1 MKRTLSLLLVLALL
15 SSLLSA
21 CGERRGV
28 ATPAPQ
34 FTLDPSAV
42 PVSPGQTSDSDAPSD
57 GPSPLDLAEAA
68 FAASGCEEPEAVER
82 IIAGDNLIFYVEN
95 AYGLAEGEWEDAAII
110 RATGASAFEIAVVR
124 CADEGAAVRAAT
136 AFSTYIFTRQ
146 GDFTG
151 YAPDQADMAANGDIH
166 QRGAFTALFICPE
179 PSQADAAFAAALAGT
194 DTPSPEPPAEPS
206 VEPSVDILSSEPP
219 ASPPVEPSA
228 ESSAEPFPE
237 QSAQPPVPETPEQ
250 TPSPSGVQ
258 WPGRYPYT
266 QPGEDDMSLYDTAA
280 IQSAWAQSDPS
291 GLSDY
296 DLDIYAAAKSV
307 LDRTLRDGMSD
318 YEKEEALYSWMIQNI
333 DYDWRHNDVMASTPR
348 ESFTPYGGLV
358 NRTAVCLGYA
368 TTFQLLMDLA
378 GVECITVVGAAFR
391 SSGDHA
397 WNMVHL
403 DGNWYCV
410 DSTWDANAR
419 EQGVSAGRPRDWD
432 YFNVTSDEMAASN
445 HQWDYANTPEAVT
458 EGHGA

>member
-1 MKRTLSLLLVLALL
+1 MKRTLSLLLAFALVSGLL
-15 SSLLSA
+15 SG
-21 CGERRGV
+21 CGEEQSV
-28 ATPAPQ
+28 STPAPQ
-34 FTLDPSAV
+34 LTLDPSAV
-42 PVSPGQTSDSDAPSD
+42 PVTPAQPSTSQPSASAVTPD
-57 GPSPLDLAEAA
+57 GPAVSELAEAA
-68 FAASGCEEPEAVER
+68 FSASGCEAPEAVER
-82 IIAGDNLIFYVEN
+82 INAEEDAGGLSFYVEN
-95 AYGLAEGEWEDAAII
+95 AYGLAEGDWENAAII

-151 YAPDQADMAANGDIH
+151 YAPDQADMAANGGIH
-166 QRGAFTALFICPE
+166 QRGAFAALFICPE

-194 DTPSPEPPAEPS
+194 DLPSAEPS
-206 VEPSVDILSSEPP
+206 AEPSVDILSPEPP
-219 ASPPVEPSA
+219 ASPLGPD
-228 ESSAEPFPE
+228 
-237 QSAQPPVPETPEQ
+237 TPEQ

-258 WPGRYPYT
+258 WPGRYPYM

-280 IQSAWAQSDPS
+280 IRDAWAQSDPS

-296 DLDIYAAAKSV
+296 DRAIFDAAKNV
-307 LDRTLRDGMSD
+307 LDGALRDGMSD
-318 YEKEEALYSWMIQNI
+318 YEKEETLYSWIIQNI
-333 DYDWRHNDVMASTPR
+333 DYDWSHNDVMASTPR

-368 TTFQLLMDLA
+368 TAVQLLMDLA

-391 SSGDHA
+391 STGDHA
-397 WNMVHL
+397 WNMVRL

-419 EQGVSAGRPRDWD
+419 EQGVSAGQPQDWE
-432 YFNVTSDEMAASN
+432 YFNVTSDVMANTN

-458 EGHGA
+458 EGHGT